1 MLKISSCPSNIRV
14 VEGFVQHLCQEMN
27 VKQDVYPN
35 ILISLTEAVNN
46 AIRHGN
52 NLDESKQVII
62 SLIKKQP
69 DHICLRVS
77 DEGRGFNPNEVKDPT
92 KGENIFRLGGRG
104 VFLIRELADEVH
116 FLNNGSTVE
125 MAFKIGE

>member
-27 VKQDVYPN
+27 VKQDLYPN

-52 NLDESKQVII
+52 NLDENKKVEI
-62 SLIKKQP
+62 SIVTSQP
-69 DHICLRVS
+69 NCICLRVS
-77 DEGRGFNPNEVKDPT
+77 DEGHGFDVNDVQDPT
-92 KGENIFRLGGRG
+92 MGDNVFRIGGRG

-125 MAFKIGE
+125 MAFNIG

>member
-27 VKQDVYPN
+27 VRQELYPN

-52 NLDESKQVII
+52 NLDENKQVEICI
-62 SLIKKQP
+62 VEKESNQ
-69 DHICLRVS
+69 ICLRVS
-77 DEGRGFNPNEVKDPT
+77 DEGRGFNINDIKDPT
-92 KGENIFRLGGRG
+92 IEENIFRLGGRG

-116 FLNNGSTVE
+116 FLDNGSTVE
-125 MAFKIGE
+125 MAFKIG